1 MTEKRNSIAR
11 EQAEFITDFNE
22 IGDWLMQYSCL
33 LELTADMKP
42 VLPEEKNS
50 HTKISGCQADLWVVL
65 SYENDNV
72 YVRADSD
79 SLIVK
84 GIVAVIVALFDARTP
99 REICETHIDFIEKTA
114 LKEQISVDRFYGMQ
128 TVVKKIQSYALKFVQ
143 SLRKKHFQ
151 ILLTEHNRWQVVL

>member
-84 GIVAVIVALFDARTP
+84 GIVAVIVALFDTRTP

-128 TVVKKIQSYALKFVQ
+128 TVVKKIQSYALKFV
-143 SLRKKHFQ
+143 
-151 ILLTEHNRWQVVL
+151 